1 MADEIIEELWK
12 IKDQLGREAGEDLQ
26 AFCRQ
31 LNKKAL
37 ERGFQM
43 VDRSCSPQMMVAED
57 PVEYKTRVDSE

>member
-12 IKDQLGREAGEDLQ
+12 IKDELGREAGEDLQ
-26 AFCRQ
+26 AFCRR

-43 VDRSCSPQMMVAED
+43 VDRSCPPQMMVAED
-57 PVEYKTRVDSE
+57 AVEYNARADFK